1 MRIEIAT
8 TLKILGTYHGTLL
21 LAVVCVMSEGVGVRV
36 VGGSYPV
43 VVEGAVHV
51 LVHSGTRIHED
62 CVLLR
67 EQKVDKLEGRTHQH
81 K

>member
-1 MRIEIAT
+1 M
-8 TLKILGTYHGTLL
+8 GTYHGTLL
-21 LAVVCVMSEGVGVRV
+21 LAVVCVMCEGVRV
-36 VGGSYPV
+36 VGGGYPV